1 MRDKALR
8 ILAVSLTLGALSVPT
23 LALAQ
28 EEDGPKSP
36 SMHQLATTPPVPSAH
51 KDFSQFRYRPAGDKV
66 VEQSDAN
73 RLLFWTQQ
81 GSPDG
86 YAERRG
92 NAIFYYDRTGKA
104 VRVQELPFD
113 EN

>member
-1 MRDKALR
+1 MQDRTLR
-8 ILAVSLTLGALSVPT
+8 ILAVSLCLAATGAPA

-28 EEDGPKSP
+28 EDDEAKAP
-36 SMHQLATTPPVPSAH
+36 SMHQLATRPPVPSAH
-51 KDFSQFRYRPAGDKV
+51 KDFSQFHFRPAGDRV

-73 RLLFWTQQ
+73 RLLFWTPQ
-81 GSPDG
+81 GTPDG

-92 NAIFYYDRTGKA
+92 NAIFYYDRTGKP
-104 VRVQELPFD
+104 VRVQELPAE